1 MIARTDYRAIKDHCH
16 MLEVGAFRYVN
27 DEKPYKYRCLTC
39 GRLLKKLSGFVAKQ
53 VEQTLDACYRNPTK

>member
-1 MIARTDYRAIKDHCH
+1 